1 MPAYKDEKR
10 NTWYCQF
17 WISDFTGKKKHIVK
31 RGFKTRREAKEYE
44 DKYRASKNETSSITL
59 GGLYESYKQI
69 YIPTLKL
76 STQDNKK
83 HLI

>member
-17 WISDFTGKKKHIVK
+17 WINDFTGKKKHIVK

-44 DKYRASKNETSSITL
+44 EKYRESNRVGEDFLCPLTPPYMPFGIRRFNSISK
-59 GGLYESYKQI
+59 YAV
-69 YIPTLKL
+69 
-76 STQDNKK
+76 
-83 HLI
+83 

>member
-17 WISDFTGKKKHIVK
+17 WINDFTGKKKHIVK

-44 DKYRASKNETSSITL
+44 DKCREI
-59 GGLYESYKQI
+59 E
-69 YIPTLKL
+69 
-76 STQDNKK
+76 
-83 HLI
+83 

>member
-17 WISDFTGKKKHIVK
+17 WQTDFTGARKHIVK

-44 DKYRASKNETSSITL
+44 ENYKDSNKKTSSITL
-59 GGLYESYKQI
+59 GGLYESYNQI
-69 YIPTLKL
+69 YIPNLKL
-76 STQDNKK
+76 SR
-83 HLI
+83 LC